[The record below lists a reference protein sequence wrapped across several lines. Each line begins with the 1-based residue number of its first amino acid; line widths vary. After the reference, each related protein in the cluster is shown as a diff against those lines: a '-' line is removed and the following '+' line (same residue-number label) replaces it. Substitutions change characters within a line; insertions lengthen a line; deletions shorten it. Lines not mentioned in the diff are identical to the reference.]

1 MLYYIHSHKMY
12 ALSNGPTDTPDE
24 QECICCI
31 KDVFFATANE
41 KCGYINLNILSMVF
55 CVFDSISTVGK

>member
-1 MLYYIHSHKMY
+1 MY

-55 CVFDSISTVGK
+55 RVFDSISTVDK

>member
-1 MLYYIHSHKMY
+1 MY
-12 ALSNGPTDTPDE
+12 ALSNGPTDAPDE

-31 KDVFFATANE
+31 KDIFFATANE